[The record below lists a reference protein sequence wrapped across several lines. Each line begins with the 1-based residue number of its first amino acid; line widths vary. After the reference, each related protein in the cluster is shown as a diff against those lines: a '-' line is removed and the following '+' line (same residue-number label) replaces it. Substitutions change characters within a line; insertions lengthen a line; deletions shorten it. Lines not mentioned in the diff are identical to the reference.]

1 MDYTTDDYDLS
12 HNFKL
17 EEPPCLNSPLAT
29 SAPYYLCIFNNS
41 ESIAAQLRSLI
52 TSLNV
57 PITSELDAALTIIE
71 QNPILIELGVDEF
84 NAGVAGFPD
93 STPLSDIPAFSGVGG
108 NSGGGGVITPPTVTV
123 DPNGNEIQRSP
134 FPTLIYSGASIVI
147 TGETVTV
154 TSEGGETQ
162 NLVGL
167 DRIVFD
173 DGTLYLDTQDGAGAL
188 KTAYNAVLGV
198 STPDAAGFGFWLN
211 EIESGSSTLFS
222 VMEAFVRTESFNAK
236 YGDKLTDTSALLDA
250 FYMDIFGREA
260 DAAGKAFWQ
269 EYIENGGLDVL
280 DETLAYFLQSDEVT
294 NIIGSNFSD
303 GIFI

>member
-1 MDYTTDDYDLS
+1 VLELTIGDIRPLLSLTTS
-12 HNFKL
+12 
-17 EEPPCLNSPLAT
+17 
-29 SAPYYLCIFNNS
+29 IFNNS

-57 PITSELDAALTIIE
+57 PITAELDAALTIIE
-71 QNPILIELGVDEF
+71 QNPILIKLGVDEF

-93 STPLSDIPAFSGVGG
+93 STPLSDIPAFSDVGG
-108 NSGGGGVITPPTVTV
+108 NSGGGGVITPPTVTI
-123 DPNGNEIQRSP
+123 DPNGNEIQTFSLP
-134 FPTLIYSGASIVI
+134 YSDASIVI

-154 TSEGGETQ
+154 TPAGGESQ
-162 NLVGL
+162 SLVGL

-198 STPDAAGFGFWLN
+198 STPDAAGFEFWLN

-269 EYIENGGLDVL
+269 EYIENGGLGVL